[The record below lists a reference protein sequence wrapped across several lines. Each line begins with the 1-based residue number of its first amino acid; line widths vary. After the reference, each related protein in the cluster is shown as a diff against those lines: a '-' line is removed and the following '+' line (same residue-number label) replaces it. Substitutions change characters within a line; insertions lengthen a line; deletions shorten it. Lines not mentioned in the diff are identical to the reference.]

1 MQSHASTITKLILK
15 NYLKKI
21 IILKITYCLQIYKF
35 SNSSTKLE
43 KKKIDQFIFIL
54 KIPKKLYT
62 S

>member
-1 MQSHASTITKLILK
+1 MYPQLQNLFLKTI
-15 NYLKKI
+15 LKKI